1 MRLDQLY
8 KILKDEFPL
17 GHIAQ
22 DVDGEIKI
30 YTGLTYKAPP
40 GYSGGPQNVPPDHR
54 TNVTLREM
62 THEDI
67 T

>member
-22 DVDGEIKI
+22 DTDGEVKI

-54 TNVTLREM
+54 VNIRLREM

>member
-22 DVDGEIKI
+22 DTDGEIKI
-30 YTGLTYKAPP
+30 YTGLMYKAPP

-54 TNVTLREM
+54 VNVRLREM

>member
-22 DVDGEIKI
+22 DTDGEVKI

-54 TNVTLREM
+54 VNVRLREM